1 MRNSKAWN
9 IYFKASDWW
18 TSEEFIIQN
27 VCIYV
32 YARMEIDV
40 YIDIN
45 NMYNIINIYVIY
57 NISIYIL
64 YML

>member
-18 TSEEFIIQN
+18 TSKEFIIQN
-27 VCIYV
+27 VRIYV
-32 YARMEIDV
+32 YARMEIDI

-45 NMYNIINIYVIY
+45 NIYNIINRYVI
-57 NISIYIL
+57 
-64 YML
+64 